1 MGKKTEYKFNFSV
14 DASIIENTIQLW
26 LVANGFSKYEKDELN
41 CYRQGDALVQGYKF
55 FEYYINGNELSILGC
70 IGSVKHPKSLD
81 NKFVG
86 VLAIAPYRKL
96 ISNLLEELKKVNE
109 KGGNSDDSNVKNETT
124 QSQNDNL
131 NPQNQNNK
139 QDDMQSAINK
149 FKDQNNKTW
158 GNWTIFAFV
167 MSILSLIM
175 SIFGY
180 MFGVI
185 IIILVYYVAINGLKT
200 TKKGLA
206 IASIAITS
214 VSLFIIFLEI
224 IYTILTV

>member
-26 LVANGFSKYEKDELN
+26 LVANGFSKYEKDGLN

-55 FEYYINGNELSILGC
+55 FEYYINGNELSILGY
-70 IGSVKHPKSLD
+70 IGSIKHPKSLD

-96 ISNLLEELKKVNE
+96 ISNLLEELKRVNE
-109 KGGNSDDSNVKNETT
+109 NGRSSEISKTKDEST
-124 QSQNDNL
+124 QSQDNNL
-131 NPQNQNNK
+131 NSQNNT

-224 IYTILTV
+224 VYTVLTI